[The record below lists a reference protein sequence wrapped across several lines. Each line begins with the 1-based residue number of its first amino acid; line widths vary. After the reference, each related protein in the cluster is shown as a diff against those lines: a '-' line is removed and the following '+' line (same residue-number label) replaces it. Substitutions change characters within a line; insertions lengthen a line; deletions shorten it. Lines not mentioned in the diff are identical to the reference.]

1 VADINVERRKR
12 SPLPLILGLIVL
24 AAVAF
29 FAWRYMSGQSTPAA
43 DANRVGVPAAKP

>member
-1 VADINVERRKR
+1 MADINVERRKR

-29 FAWRYMSGQSTPAA
+29 FAWRYMSGQSTPAD
-43 DANRVGVPAAKP
+43 DAKSVGVPTSAP